1 MKKFLDEFKA
11 FIARGN
17 VMDMAVGVIIGG
29 AFSAITTSLIN
40 DIVMPILGIFTGSIS
55 FADLSITINEAV
67 ISYGNFIQAVLNF
80 IIMAFIVFCLI
91 KTMNK
96 LHRKKEE
103 APPPLPEP
111 SAEEKLL
118 TEIRDLLREKR

>member
-1 MKKFLDEFKA
+1 MKQFFEEFKK

-29 AFSAITTSLIN
+29 AFSTITTSLIN
-40 DIVMPILGIFTGSIS
+40 DVTGSIS
-55 FADLSITINEAV
+55 FAALSVTVNGAV
-67 ISYGNFIQAVLNF
+67 IAYGNFIQAVLNF
-80 IIMAFIVFCLI
+80 LIMAFVVFCLI
-91 KTMNK
+91 KTLNR

-103 APPPLPEP
+103 APPPPPAP

-118 TEIRDLLREKR
+118 TEIRDLLKENH